1 MKALDD
7 SFRKMLLFAVN
18 SCRQKA
24 LRDIQLHIRIV
35 SRFFRTSTLK
45 PGTRGMPIYQLNF
58 IVQHLVLTPNAMIE
72 AVKVSSFKTLIPLLR
87 CFLRVALIVYSFAK
101 FAKC

>member
-1 MKALDD
+1 
-7 SFRKMLLFAVN
+7 
-18 SCRQKA
+18 
-24 LRDIQLHIRIV
+24 
-35 SRFFRTSTLK
+35 
-45 PGTRGMPIYQLNF
+45 MPIYQLNF

-72 AVKVSSFKTLIPLLR
+72 AVKVSSFKTLIPLLH

>member
-1 MKALDD
+1 
-7 SFRKMLLFAVN
+7 
-18 SCRQKA
+18 
-24 LRDIQLHIRIV
+24 
-35 SRFFRTSTLK
+35 
-45 PGTRGMPIYQLNF
+45 MPIYQLNF
-58 IVQHLVLTPNAMIE
+58 IVQHLVLMPNAMIE